1 MACNACGFIE
11 YSNPAPTV
19 SVTIVRD
26 GKYLLAKRAVEP
38 HKGTW
43 DILGGFIEAGES
55 AEEAAVRELKEEI
68 GLNTKVKAYLG
79 TTWDTYAGQPSLI
92 LMYLM
97 ETVDSAPPKAGDDV
111 EALEWFPLDGP
122 IPQPVAFRNVTIT
135 IEKTREYLL
144 GKENT

>member
-1 MACNACGFIE
+1 VE

-68 GLNTKVKAYLG
+68 GLNTQVKAYLG
-79 TTWDTYAGQPSLI
+79 TTWDTYAGQPSMI
-92 LMYLM
+92 VMFLM
-97 ETVDSAPPKAGDDV
+97 ETLDEKQPAAADDV
-111 EALEWFPLDGP
+111 EALEWFSLDAPMPEP
-122 IPQPVAFRNVTIT
+122 IAFRNVRIT
-135 IEKTREYLL
+135 IEKAREYLL